1 MVMFPPVNY
10 FHLFGG
16 GFYCLQAEPLIAAR
30 ARLRQLASQNNN
42 AAKAVTANLPEL
54 ERFGETRDE
63 LAEMS
68 GVSARKK

>member
-1 MVMFPPVNY
+1 MKPA
-10 FHLFGG
+10 LK
-16 GFYCLQAEPLIAAR
+16 AEPLIAAR

-63 LAEMS
+63 LAAPAK
-68 GVSARKK
+68 VS